1 MSFSIKRLCRAGL
14 LIGCLGLAGCLPSSQ
29 RMVEEEKEPH
39 FLEGKRRVNAMDFG
53 GAIDSFERALQANPH
68 SASAHFELGVL
79 YDQHK
84 AEPATAIYHY
94 NRFLDAHDSGEK
106 AQRARDRVVAC
117 KQELARTVS
126 LAPVTQS
133 MQRDFDQ
140 LIEENR
146 RLKQQVQNWEAYFQR
161 TQGLT
166 NAPFTP
172 TALERAAAPPPSPL
186 PAATAGAG
194 QQTTPTLRI
203 VRVEPS
209 RSADSASAPAAVAAR
224 THMVKGGETP
234 VAIARRYNVKIE
246 ALMAANPR
254 LDARRLH
261 VGQALNIPSQ

>member
-14 LIGCLGLAGCLPSSQ
+14 LIGLLGLAGCLPSGQ
-29 RMVEEEKEPH
+29 RMVDEEKEPH

-68 SASAHFELGVL
+68 SAAAHFELAVL
-79 YDQHK
+79 YDQRK

-106 AQRARDRVVAC
+106 AQRARERILAC

-126 LAPVTQS
+126 LAPVTQGL
-133 MQRDFDQ
+133 QRDFDQ

-146 RLKQQVQNWEAYFQR
+146 RLKLQVQNWEAYFQR

-166 NAPFTP
+166 NAPPTP
-172 TALERAAAPPPSPL
+172 TPLERAAAPA
-186 PAATAGAG
+186 PAPAPVATAGTQG
-194 QQTTPTLRI
+194 TTPTVRI
-203 VRVEPS
+203 VRVEP
-209 RSADSASAPAAVAAR
+209 R
-224 THMVKGGETP
+224 TPEPTPSPSKTHTVRGGETP
-234 VAIARRYNVKIE
+234 AAIARRYNVKVE

-254 LDARRLH
+254 LDARRLQ
-261 VGQALNIPSQ
+261 VGQALNIPAQ